1 MMFLCACFKQYCDC
15 TYNKKMHMGLSY
27 AGCQLRDVE
36 CSYAGTVMYTQSA
49 WTVHHMAVGTG
60 GTQQMEDP

>member
-1 MMFLCACFKQYCDC
+1 
-15 TYNKKMHMGLSY
+15 MGLST

-36 CSYAGTVMYTQSA
+36 CSYAGTVAHRQSA
-49 WTVHHMAVGTG
+49 GPVHHMTVGAG